1 MSVPRIDQA
10 QFVAYSLSGFPYR
23 GYVEGLGFVDSMNKG
38 FLQFSDPFDPN
49 AFSYNSAMPQ
59 IAYAQTLDSSPGSV
73 IRSHEDLSGI
83 FLKALCRD
91 AGKYVDVNLGNGV
104 HKQIDKSLNPRFEL
118 NVKDPDE
125 EDSKVWIRVSYGTA
139 DDGEVIESEHEL
151 DAMFLDF
158 PDAGLQKYYMPYDE
172 TYGQLAEVLDVTDS
186 VVDVAAT
193 IQTWSSNVLSPIY
206 EVWEPHE
213 LWKYKNELY
222 QFEKDNLKTF
232 VNSEGKTRNY
242 FKKNHPGEFSCFA
255 TKERYEADLKART
268 DPIWDGSNEKVKAK
282 SNQLKNSK
290 FNKLC
295 TGLNWLGLGVSV
307 YELISYSVQYDPEI
321 SSQKEMAMRVGDV
334 VFSALAFIPGY
345 GCALSLLW
353 FYVRATNVDPLKE
366 QRYFENEL
374 PHATYEFDPDAPG
387 LIGHFSSEMKCS
399 GMRRDNTVTKPF
411 DEDVL
416 RSNIE
421 YEDKIRKRRE
431 ALENS
436 PFVKKKTNDDIT
448 KGPLFAD
455 RNYPFAGMPK
465 GRRY

>member
-206 EVWEPHE
+206 EVWA
-213 LWKYKNELY
+213 
-222 QFEKDNLKTF
+222 
-232 VNSEGKTRNY
+232 
-242 FKKNHPGEFSCFA
+242 GEFSCFA

-436 PFVKKKTNDDIT
+436 PFAKKKTNDDIT